1 LCPGA
6 TGQELGLG
14 FERGQRE
21 REGWSARVPLLV
33 GFARKERRKEERK
46 KKGGHLAKIHL
57 NFENSNY
64 QERGS
69 DGLLKR
75 VL

>member
-1 LCPGA
+1 VREVGVA
-6 TGQELGLG
+6 GLV
-14 FERGQRE
+14 
-21 REGWSARVPLLV
+21 SLLV

-46 KKGGHLAKIHL
+46 KKGDHLAEIRL

-64 QERGS
+64 QEKGS

>member
-1 LCPGA
+1 VREVGVA
-6 TGQELGLG
+6 GLV
-14 FERGQRE
+14 
-21 REGWSARVPLLV
+21 SLLV

-46 KKGGHLAKIHL
+46 KKGGYLAEICL

>member
-1 LCPGA
+1 
-6 TGQELGLG
+6 
-14 FERGQRE
+14 
-21 REGWSARVPLLV
+21 
-33 GFARKERRKEERK
+33 
-46 KKGGHLAKIHL
+46 LAKICL